1 MVLGREVA
9 DGAAETQ
16 SVLFKKMTAGRL
28 ARERT
33 KKKGK
38 ECMLYY
44 SNKSQRIMR
53 IIHEMAEEPGGHR
66 VTKVKGGDG
75 VMVGRNRI

>member
-1 MVLGREVA
+1 MVLGREIA

-28 ARERT
+28 ARERA

-44 SNKSQRIMR
+44 SNKSQ
-53 IIHEMAEEPGGHR
+53 
-66 VTKVKGGDG
+66 
-75 VMVGRNRI
+75 